1 MHAAFFFIPFS
12 DREWKTVN
20 PDSDSKC
27 NHPSWRKK
35 MILDFCRLLNCSNCL
50 LRFLWICTMIWFYSS
65 LPKGKKNVWHVWL
78 LESCVLMVLP
88 SVQCFWEIIQL
99 LAMCV
104 LLIWRFHSC
113 ECYWPWGLLYTGSC
127 SMWQLFLYIRLA
139 IETRTPLPLPTLY
152 ILLMVEKA
160 RRILGVVSARLWLA
174 SVITLDTLIMF
185 ICLTLITKVTAL
197 REM

>member
-1 MHAAFFFIPFS
+1 MQLSSLSHLVTESERLLIQTLTQNVITHHEEKKWYWISVVFLIVPTAFFVFFGS
-12 DREWKTVN
+12 AQWYDFTAHCQNEKKTRLTCVTFG
-20 PDSDSKC
+20 
-27 NHPSWRKK
+27 
-35 MILDFCRLLNCSNCL
+35 ILCFNGFALCPVFLRDNTTVSHVCATDLKISQLWVLLA
-50 LRFLWICTMIWFYSS
+50 LRF
-65 LPKGKKNVWHVWL
+65 
-78 LESCVLMVLP
+78 
-88 SVQCFWEIIQL
+88 II
-99 LAMCV
+99 
-104 LLIWRFHSC
+104 
-113 ECYWPWGLLYTGSC
+113 YWVMQYVTV
-127 SMWQLFLYIRLA
+127 RLA

>member
-1 MHAAFFFIPFS
+1 MFTHH
-12 DREWKTVN
+12 DR
-20 PDSDSKC
+20 
-27 NHPSWRKK
+27 RKK

-50 LRFLWICTMIWFYSS
+50 LCFLWICTMIWFYSS

>member
-185 ICLTLITKVTAL
+185 ICLTLITKVMAL